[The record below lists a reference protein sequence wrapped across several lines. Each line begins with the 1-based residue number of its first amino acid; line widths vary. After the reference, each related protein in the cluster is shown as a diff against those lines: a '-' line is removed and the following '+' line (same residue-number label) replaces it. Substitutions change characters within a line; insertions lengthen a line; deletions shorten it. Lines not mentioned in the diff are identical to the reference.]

1 MKRWLSLIALLTAAF
16 GLLVL
21 PGAWR
26 IRPHY
31 RRRRLQGNIETVA
44 EAVAVCRASGL
55 SGWELVTLA
64 QRLVNEKFVFYSLRN
79 LWDPPGRAFAHGMGY
94 CTQYNLALKQIL
106 DRLGVA
112 NRAVYAVQVQVLDNP
127 AWRMGHTWLR
137 VRVGDEERDVCAGR
151 PGNVSGQ
158 VHFRPLRTVHE
169 GNGPLLFLT
178 HLGTILVSGAS
189 EWRSMLTGRPAPPW
203 MLRRN

>member
-1 MKRWLSLIALLTAAF
+1 MSQPLKLLALAAAGF
-16 GLLVL
+16 GLLML
-21 PGAWR
+21 PGVWR
-26 IRPHY
+26 IRPY
-31 RRRRLQGNIETVA
+31 YKRRRLRGSLETVA
-44 EAVAVCRASGL
+44 DAVAASRASQL
-55 SGWELVTLA
+55 SDWELVAFA

-79 LWDPPGRAFAHGMGY
+79 LWDPPGRAFAYGMGY

-112 NRAVYAVQVQVLDNP
+112 NRAVYAFPVQVLDNP

-137 VRVGDEERDVCAGR
+137 VQVGDEERDVCAGR
-151 PGNVSGQ
+151 PGNAPGR
-158 VHFRPLRTVHE
+158 VHFRPLGTVRE

-189 EWRSMLTGRPAPPW
+189 EWRSVLTGRPAPPW
-203 MLRRN
+203 ALRRN